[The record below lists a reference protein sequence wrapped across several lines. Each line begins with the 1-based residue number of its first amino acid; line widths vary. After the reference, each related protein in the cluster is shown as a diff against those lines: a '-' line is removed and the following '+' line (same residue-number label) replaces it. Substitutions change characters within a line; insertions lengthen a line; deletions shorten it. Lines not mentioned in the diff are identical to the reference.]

1 MSDQDQLAEITK
13 LREQVEAYR
22 LREIEDLRTQ
32 LAEAKAQA
40 SHYRL
45 EAERNV
51 QIGHQIARESEAEKA
66 RLKERISAFEQ
77 SNSVRQPRP
86 TG

>member
-1 MSDQDQLAEITK
+1 MSDQDQLAEIAK

-40 SHYRL
+40 AHYRD
-45 EAERNV
+45 EASRNA
-51 QIGHQIARESEAEKA
+51 QIGQQIAREAEAERA
-66 RLKERISAFEQ
+66 RLRERISAFEQ
-77 SNSVRQPRP
+77 SSSVRQPRP
-86 TG
+86 TS